1 MQGMSDWLGNDRKMT
16 SHNNFKL
23 KCSKGFLDVGRGF
36 LFQFVLLEKFGC

>member
-23 KCSKGFLDVGRGF
+23 RFSKRSFDLVTGFWYEFYVI
-36 LFQFVLLEKFGC
+36 